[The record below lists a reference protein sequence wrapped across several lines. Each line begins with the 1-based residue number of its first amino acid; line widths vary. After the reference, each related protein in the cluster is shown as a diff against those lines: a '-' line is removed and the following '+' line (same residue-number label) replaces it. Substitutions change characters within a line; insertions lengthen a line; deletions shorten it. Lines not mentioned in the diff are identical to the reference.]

1 MSLIAAITAVMT
13 TGCFMGPLLDNRS
26 PFDDPSNASRSEIA
40 EAVALI
46 QDALD
51 ETAAVDPAWRAVAE
65 YGSDNCEGA
74 CNLHVQ
80 VSIVPDD
87 TGALTAIE
95 RPDLVDN
102 GFTRY
107 AVPQEV
113 LEAALVAAVPAAE
126 QQKVDVYV
134 VPGLGDPNGS
144 VDPLADLSSAVE
156 GLFADDENATAFAVD
171 FGEGSEGWVRAFT
184 RTHSDVLAAMGLS

>member
-1 MSLIAAITAVMT
+1 MSLIAAITAVVT

-40 EAVALI
+40 EALPLI

-51 ETAAVDPAWRAVAE
+51 ETAVEPAWRAVAE
-65 YGSDNCEGA
+65 SGSDNCEGA

-80 VSIVPDD
+80 VSIVPADP
-87 TGALTAIE
+87 GALTAIE
-95 RPDLVDN
+95 RPDLIDN

-113 LEAALVAAVPAAE
+113 LEAVLVAAVPVAE
-126 QQKVDVYV
+126 QQKVDVHV
-134 VPGLGDPNGS
+134 VPGLGESDGA
-144 VDPLADLSSAVE
+144 VEPLSDLSSAVE
-156 GLFADDENATAFAVD
+156 GLFADDDGATAFAVD
-171 FGEGSEGWVRAFT
+171 FGEGSEGWVRAYT
-184 RTHSDVLAAMGLS
+184 RTHSDVLATMGLG